1 MQIWPLSNLMLDER
15 ESGPHIV
22 VVCCNSITQGFMFF
36 GPFDGAREAL
46 DWLGTALTRGLGW
59 TDGWVVP
66 LETPTS
72 YK

>member
-46 DWLGTALTRGLGW
+46 NWLGTALDNGW

-66 LETPTS
+66 LETPAS